1 MPSGWIRAILYNR
14 DKRRDRRI
22 RRFDES
28 HREPQHRYIVQY
40 TTEEHSMQLES
51 TGGMGADLFVRTKVK
66 EVVAQSDAGTLIP
79 RGVRNNLK

>member
-51 TGGMGADLFVRTKVK
+51 TGGMGADLFVRAKLK
-66 EVVAQSDAGTLIP
+66 EVVAQRDAGT
-79 RGVRNNLK
+79 GVLNGI

>member
-1 MPSGWIRAILYNR
+1 MNRTENRSTGIL
-14 DKRRDRRI
+14 
-22 RRFDES
+22 FS
-28 HREPQHRYIVQY
+28 IVQY

>member
-1 MPSGWIRAILYNR
+1 
-14 DKRRDRRI
+14 
-22 RRFDES
+22 
-28 HREPQHRYIVQY
+28 
-40 TTEEHSMQLES
+40 MQLES